1 MRIMWTVLSLLIIAA
16 APALAQDPV
25 VVDPDHYEVA
35 LENDQVRVLRI
46 TYGPQEESVMHS
58 HPAGVAVFL
67 TDFNGQFTLPDG
79 QTVDMVGKA
88 GDTVWT
94 DAADH
99 LPRNTG
105 DQPFSLILVELKTP
119 MHESHQ

>member
-1 MRIMWTVLSLLIIAA
+1 MRTLYSIFALIAITAV
-16 APALAQDPV
+16 PALAQDPV
-25 VVDPDHYEVA
+25 AVDPNHYEVV

-58 HPAGVAVFL
+58 HPGGVGVFL

-79 QTVDMVGKA
+79 QTVEMSGKA
-88 GDTVWT
+88 GDAVWT
-94 DAADH
+94 DAGDH

-119 MHESHQ
+119 MHESHE